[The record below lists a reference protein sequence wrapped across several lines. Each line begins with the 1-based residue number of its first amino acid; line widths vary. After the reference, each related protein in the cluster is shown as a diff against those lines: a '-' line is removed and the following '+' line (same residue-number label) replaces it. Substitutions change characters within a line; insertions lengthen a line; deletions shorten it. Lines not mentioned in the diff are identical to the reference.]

1 MTKNKKI
8 KNVYNRKNTLMAYLF
23 IAPFMLSFLT
33 FIILPCASAALLAFT
48 RYDSINAPK
57 FVGLKNFVYM
67 LTNDMLL
74 IKRVIPNTFIFAV
87 IVGPVGYALQ
97 FLLAWLLNKLSE
109 KVQLLYVM
117 AIYIPSIAGGVL
129 VSVVWSVFFSPDRL
143 GYLNNFLIKL
153 GFIRNPIAWT
163 QDGDYLLLVMI
174 LVTLWGNMGVGFLSL
189 FSGMQNVDAQ
199 IYEAGRIDGIKSPL
213 TELVHLTI
221 PSMKPQM
228 LFSAIMAI
236 TGAMNAGAIGVQ
248 LSGSNPT
255 PDYGGQLIQN
265 HIEDYAFSRL
275 QLGYSTSLSFVLLIV
290 VFGISRLCFR
300 FLGSKEDEK

>member
-1 MTKNKKI
+1 MAKNKKVKKVYKK
-8 KNVYNRKNTLMAYLF
+8 KNIWMGYLF
-23 IAPFMLSFLT
+23 IAPFMISFLI
-33 FIILPCASAALLAFT
+33 FIILPCVSAALLAFT
-48 RYDSINAPK
+48 QYDSINPPK

-74 IKRVIPNTFIFAV
+74 IKKVIPNTFLFAV

-109 KVQLLYVM
+109 KVQMLYVM
-117 AIYIPSIAGGVL
+117 AIYVPSIAGGVL
-129 VSVVWSVFFSPDRL
+129 ISVVWSVFFSADRL
-143 GYLNNFLIKL
+143 GYLNNFLMKL

-163 QDGDYLLLVMI
+163 QDGNYLMFVMI
-174 LVTLWGNMGVGFLSL
+174 IVTLWGNMGVGFLSL

-236 TGAMNAGAIGVQ
+236 TGALNAGAIGVQ
-248 LSGSNPT
+248 LSGTNPT

-275 QLGYSTSLSFVLLIV
+275 QLGYSTSLSFVLLLV
-290 VFGISRLCFR
+290 VFGISQLCFR
-300 FLGSKEDEK
+300 FLGSKSD